1 MDAEEPEPRR
11 PALRVGT
18 LLAVACGL
26 LLLVPAAMLGPYVLD
41 DRKLDAIVKVVALDW
56 RDFGEERARA
66 RLEVELDRRS
76 VGSQVRDEDCRF
88 DQEGDDKIVRCT
100 WSVQVEIL
108 LLDRTVPLSFQST
121 ARITGSGD
129 MRPR

>member
-1 MDAEEPEPRR
+1 VDGERPEPRR
-11 PALRVGT
+11 SPVRVGT
-18 LLAVACGL
+18 LFALSCAM
-26 LLLVPAAMLGPYVLD
+26 LLVIPAVMLGPYVLD

-56 RDFGEERARA
+56 RDFGEERARG

-76 VGSQVRDEDCRF
+76 VGNQVRDEDCRF
-88 DQEGDDKIVRCT
+88 EHQGDDRIVQCAWT
-100 WSVQVEIL
+100 VQVHIL
-108 LLDRTVPLSFQST
+108 LLDRTVPLSFRST

>member
-1 MDAEEPEPRR
+1 MDDEASEPRR
-11 PALRVGT
+11 SPVRVGT
-18 LLAVACGL
+18 LFALMCGML
-26 LLLVPAAMLGPYVLD
+26 LFVPAVMLAPYVID

-56 RDFGEERARA
+56 RDFGEERARG

-76 VGSQVRDEDCRF
+76 VGHQVRDEDCRF
-88 DQEGDDKIVRCT
+88 EKQGDDRIVRCAWT
-100 WSVQVEIL
+100 VQVEVL
-108 LLDRTVPLSFQST
+108 LLDRTFPLSFRST

>member
-1 MDAEEPEPRR
+1 VDEERQERR
-11 PALRVGT
+11 RSPLRVGT
-18 LLAVACGL
+18 LFALSCA
-26 LLLVPAAMLGPYVLD
+26 LLLVIPAAVLGPYVLD

-56 RDFGEERARA
+56 RDFGEERARG
-66 RLEVELDRRS
+66 RLEVELDQRS

-88 DQEGDDKIVRCT
+88 EQEGDDRVVRCAWT
-100 WSVQVEIL
+100 VQVEVL
-108 LLDRTVPLSFQST
+108 LLDRTFPLSFQST

>member
-1 MDAEEPEPRR
+1 MDDEQPERR
-11 PALRVGT
+11 RSRVRVGT
-18 LLAVACGL
+18 LFALSCGM
-26 LLLVPAAMLGPYVLD
+26 LLVVPACMLGPYVLD

-76 VGSQVRDEDCRF
+76 IGSQVRDEDCRF
-88 DQEGDDKIVRCT
+88 EHQGEDRIVTCDWT
-100 WSVQVEIL
+100 VQVEVL
-108 LLDRTVPLSFQST
+108 LLGKTFPLSFRST